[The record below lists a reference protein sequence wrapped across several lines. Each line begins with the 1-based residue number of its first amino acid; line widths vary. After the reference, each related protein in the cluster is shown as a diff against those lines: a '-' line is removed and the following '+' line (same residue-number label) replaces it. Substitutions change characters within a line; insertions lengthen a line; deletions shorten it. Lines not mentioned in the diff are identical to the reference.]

1 MTGLINLFL
10 SIFSCIPNWVYTT
23 LARFVIGL
31 TFFNSGLTKVDDN
44 YIILSKTKALFNDI
58 YFQGLPLS
66 KGVIDI
72 LAVFATYAEL
82 TLPILLWIGLGA
94 RFAALGLLI
103 MTAVIQI
110 FVFPGSYVLHGLW
123 AVALLTIIVNGAGPL
138 SIDYFIKKNKRLNL
152 NM

>member
-1 MTGLINLFL
+1 MTGLINLFI

-138 SIDYFIKKNKRLNL
+138 SLDYFIKKSRG
-152 NM
+152 

>member
-138 SIDYFIKKNKRLNL
+138 SIDYFIKKTRG
-152 NM
+152 